1 MHCALWLNKRKV
13 FSAEEIP
20 ACFDAASLRGYFL
33 AGSLVPWL
41 EDNGGKAF
49 AEKLSGLSADDPKLN
64 ERLKEVFC
72 GSLPAS
78 GKPAAVSPFAG
89 VGGRRSFSC
98 GSFFAGSMR
107 LSTSYKGFGSGSMR
121 LSTWYKG
128 FGSGSM
134 RLSTSYKG
142 FGSGSMRLS
151 TSYKGFGSGSMK
163 LSTEYKGFGSGS
175 IRLSTSYKVFGSGSM
190 RLSTSYKGFGV
201 SLGSYVCGSNG
212 SFCAVGGFLP
222 EDEYDKILMMTL
234 AKCPLDRFGYGIH
247 VLY

>member
-1 MHCALWLNKRKV
+1 MHCALWLNKRRV
-13 FSAEEIP
+13 FSAAEIP

-49 AEKLSGLSADDPKLN
+49 AEKLRGLSADDPKLN

-72 GSLPAS
+72 GSLPAPCQ
-78 GKPAAVSPFAG
+78 PAAVSPFAG
-89 VGGRRSFSC
+89 VGRRCSFSC
-98 GSFFAGSMR
+98 GSFFTGSMR
-107 LSTSYKGFGSGSMR
+107 LSTSYKGFGSGSMQ
-121 LSTWYKG
+121 LSTSYKG
-128 FGSGSM
+128 FGSGSV
-134 RLSTSYKG
+134 RLSTSYKGFGSGSVQLSTSYKG

-163 LSTEYKGFGSGS
+163 LST
-175 IRLSTSYKVFGSGSM
+175 SYKDFGIP
-190 RLSTSYKGFGV
+190 LSSYVCSYKG
-201 SLGSYVCGSNG
+201 
-212 SFCAVGGFLP
+212 SFCIDGGFLP

-234 AKCPLDRFGYGIH
+234 TKCPLDRFGYGIH